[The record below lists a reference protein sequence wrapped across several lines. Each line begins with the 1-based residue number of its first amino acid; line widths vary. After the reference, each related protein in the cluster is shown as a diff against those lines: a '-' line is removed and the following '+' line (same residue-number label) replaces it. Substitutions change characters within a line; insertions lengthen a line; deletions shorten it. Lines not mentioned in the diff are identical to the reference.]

1 MSSKFLDSLTKADF
15 IIFFLMLAITL
26 GAVIVGHLRSSKNSG
41 SPIDVILDGRR
52 LTLPLFIA
60 TLVSTW
66 YGGIFGVTQI
76 AYEYGIYNF
85 ITQGVFWY
93 GTYILF
99 AFFVAPKVR
108 HSDVHT
114 LPELSGKLF
123 GEKSRF
129 ITSIFNILNVL
140 PVAYALSIGIFIDIL
155 FGTGV
160 AAGTL
165 YGTFFVI
172 IYSMFGGF
180 RAIIFSDLVQFFIMI
195 ASVILVLFYSVHTFG
210 GLDFLTENLPAT
222 HFDVTGGQSFLT
234 MMVWGIIA
242 LSTLV
247 DPNFYQRVFAAKD
260 LKTARRGILLSTI
273 VWCLFDICTTA
284 GAMYAAAH
292 LTNVDSSQA
301 YLIHSMEVLPSGL
314 RGFFL
319 AGILATI
326 FSTLDSYIFIAS
338 TTIVYDIFKKRG
350 QMLLAHHAS
359 TIVVGVTA
367 ALLSMVFSGG
377 IKSVWKTLGSYS
389 AGCLL
394 FPMLWALLGKRKV
407 SDTTFAV
414 AAVLAA
420 VTISAW
426 RWIPREGF
434 LAQIDDLY
442 IGVLTTIIV
451 VIIGDFA
458 NRKIKPK
465 AEHQA

>member
-1 MSSKFLDSLTKADF
+1 MTKQFIETLSQADF
-15 IIFFLMLAITL
+15 IIFFVMLGVTL
-26 GAVIVGHLRSSKNSG
+26 GAVIVGHSRASKVKKNNG
-41 SPIDVILDGRR
+41 SPLDVILDGRR

-93 GTYILF
+93 GTYIIF
-99 AFFVAPKVR
+99 AFFVAPKIR
-108 HSDVHT
+108 QTDVHT

-129 ITSIFNILNVL
+129 ITSIFNILNVI
-140 PVAYALSIGIFIDIL
+140 PVAYALSIGIFIDLL

-160 AAGTL
+160 TTGTIYGTL
-165 YGTFFVI
+165 FVI
-172 IYSMFGGF
+172 LYSMFGGF
-180 RAIIFSDLVQFFIMI
+180 RAIVFSDLIQFFTMI
-195 ASVILVLFYSVHTFG
+195 ISVILVLIFSITTFG
-210 GLDFLTENLPAT
+210 GTDFLVDNLPDS
-222 HFDVTGGQSFLT
+222 HFSITGGQSILT

-260 LKTARRGILLSTI
+260 LKTAKKGILLSTV
-273 VWCLFDICTTA
+273 VWCIFDICTTA

-292 LTNVDSSQA
+292 LKSADSSQA
-301 YLIHSMEVLPSGL
+301 YLIHAMEVLPSGL

-319 AGILATI
+319 AGIIATI

-338 TTIVYDIFKKRG
+338 TTIVYDIFKKKG
-350 QMLLAHHAS
+350 KMLLAHHAS
-359 TIVVGVTA
+359 TIAVGITA
-367 ALLSMVFSGG
+367 ASLSMVFSGG
-377 IKSVWKTLGSYS
+377 IKSIWKTLGSYS

-394 FPMLWALLGKRKV
+394 FPMVWALLTRKKI
-407 SDTTFAV
+407 SDLTFTS

-420 VTISAW
+420 ITISIW
-426 RWIPREGF
+426 RFLPRTGVW
-434 LAQIDDLY
+434 ADIDDLY
-442 IGVLTTIIV
+442 IGVLTTML
-451 VIIGDFA
+451 VILVSHLKNHFL
-458 NRKIKPK
+458 K
-465 AEHQA
+465 ET